1 MIKKILGFFIL
12 SLLFSQDDESKYLD
26 MLESSL
32 IKVNEAYVDS
42 VDENELLKS
51 GIKGMLKPL
60 DPYTKLVVGSSKDKL
75 DMLRTGKY
83 GGVGIQIGNIFDT
96 LTVLNTF
103 EDSPAYLEG
112 LHIGDQIIKID
123 SNYTKG
129 MKIPEVAKLI
139 KGELETEVVLH
150 VIRPS
155 TKQKLEFP
163 LTRSNIKVNDV
174 PYWGV
179 DNNNIGYIRVNRFSR
194 NTAKD
199 FRKALLELAELDIDG
214 LVIDLRSNSG
224 GLLSNAISM
233 LDKVVDRGLLLLETK
248 GRLERANKKFS
259 SRAKPIIDPSVP
271 IAVLINKSSASASE
285 IFAGVLQDYDRAVI
299 IGQKSFGKG
308 LVQSMFNL
316 NDTTTLKIT
325 TAKYYIPSGRLIQ
338 KQDYMD
344 DGFFTDGL
352 DKKDSTFF
360 TLKNKRL
367 VSGGGGITPDV
378 ITDIMNKTDYIK
390 TLWRKKLFLKFASIY
405 VPEKS
410 ISLPVLITDEI
421 LNDFKDFID
430 GYDLKYYLPGEKE
443 LNKMEDKL
451 IEYSKQINSK
461 RLCDKILFWRKSKE
475 ERLIDTF
482 QKYYDKEKDSQ
493 FYNALNYPWVINGLE
508 REMAMV
514 LGGKKEQIKASL
526 YEDFDY
532 LKAVEILKDL
542 NKYYDILSEN
552 NLEQ

>member
-150 VIRPS
+150 VLRPS

-308 LVQSMFNL
+308 LVQTVVNI
-316 NDTTTLKIT
+316 DKDRALKLT
-325 TAKYYIPSGRLIQ
+325 TAKYYLPSGRLIQ
-338 KQDYMD
+338 KADYLD
-344 DGFFTDGL
+344 NGFLTDGL
-352 DKKDSTFF
+352 DTKDSLF
-360 TLKNKRL
+360 TTKGGRVVK
-367 VSGGGGITPDV
+367 GGGGIYPD
-378 ITDIMNKTDYIK
+378 IKTDIQKKSPYIGQK
-390 TLWRKKLFLKFASIY
+390 VKPFFG
-405 VPEKS
+405 
-410 ISLPVLITDEI
+410 
-421 LNDFKDFID
+421 LN
-430 GYDLKYYLPGEKE
+430 G
-443 LNKMEDKL
+443 
-451 IEYSKQINSK
+451 
-461 RLCDKILFWRKSKE
+461 C
-475 ERLIDTF
+475 
-482 QKYYDKEKDSQ
+482 
-493 FYNALNYPWVINGLE
+493 AL
-508 REMAMV
+508 
-514 LGGKKEQIKASL
+514 S
-526 YEDFDY
+526 
-532 LKAVEILKDL
+532 
-542 NKYYDILSEN
+542 S
-552 NLEQ
+552 